1 MQNATIKKG
10 SVKDFVIAEK
20 QLRKLHLKKQ
30 KKWVADLVKCVI
42 TNKTLNIM
50 TFIAYLLGFLVH
62 WIVYI
67 IAFNVFGESGFMF
80 YLGTFLS
87 SAIGGYLGAIVTGKA
102 VYKKNGTQMN
112 LFIPLLF
119 GLTVLGGL
127 IGVIMDGFGEIWE
140 YIVALAG
147 LFIAFGFFNMY
158 LDKSEKH

>member
-1 MQNATIKKG
+1 
-10 SVKDFVIAEK
+10 
-20 QLRKLHLKKQ
+20 
-30 KKWVADLVKCVI
+30 
-42 TNKTLNIM
+42 
-50 TFIAYLLGFLVH
+50 
-62 WIVYI
+62 
-67 IAFNVFGESGFMF
+67 MF